1 MKETFGER
9 ITRLR
14 KEKQLTQSQVAA
26 ILQVSS
32 KAISHYENDTRE
44 PSLATLVQMSEL
56 FRVDIDYLL
65 GVEKGLIINTAG
77 LSDRECFLIRELVYE
92 LAIKK
97 PNKK

>member
-32 KAISHYENDTRE
+32 KTISHYENDTRE

-77 LSDRECFLIRELVYE
+77 LSDRECF
-92 LAIKK
+92 
-97 PNKK
+97 